1 MTTQLIRYT
10 AKQIAGKFFESHERS
25 LRFRVTFPDQDA
37 YVAGHWPHHVQQAK
51 KHLIEVML
59 AHDTPQNQKDLI
71 NDDLVEDFE
80 RSQGGHAREVLQ
92 VTSDARERED
102 IKHVDATP
110 ELRSVRA

>member
-1 MTTQLIRYT
+1 MTAQLIRYT

-25 LRFRVTFPDQDA
+25 MRFRITFPDQGA
-37 YVAGHWPHHVQQAK
+37 YVAGHWPHHVQEAK
-51 KHLIEVML
+51 KHLVGVML

-71 NDDLVEDFE
+71 NDDLIEDFE
-80 RSQGGHAREVLQ
+80 RSQSSRARDVLQ

-102 IKHVDATP
+102 IRHVDNSP